1 LHPENKYTIIGA
13 SAQPYKNFIL
23 LQFVLVSENIT
34 KIVTF
39 SMIPRHVELSQIMY
53 LTSPT
58 YFCTS
63 SEPMTRIKQAS
74 VLFATALA
82 HRVLP
87 VPGGPNS
94 KTPFGG
100 SMPRFT
106 NFSGCKVKSK
116 PNNSSNWPLMVTFQ
130 PCSIFTGFHKNVLH
144 HCQVYR
150 SHFLKIHNQ
159 ALRNIVCVGEGEKT
173 IFNFSY
179 NAKTC

>member
-13 SAQPYKNFIL
+13 SAQPYKIFIL
-23 LQFVLVSENIT
+23 LNFVLVSKNFT
-34 KIVTF
+34 KKVTF
-39 SMIPRHVELSQIMY
+39 GMIPRHVELSQIMY

-106 NFSGCKVKSK
+106 NFSGCQS
-116 PNNSSNWPLMVTFQ
+116 
-130 PCSIFTGFHKNVLH
+130 
-144 HCQVYR
+144 
-150 SHFLKIHNQ
+150 
-159 ALRNIVCVGEGEKT
+159 
-173 IFNFSY
+173 
-179 NAKTC
+179 

>member
-1 LHPENKYTIIGA
+1 
-13 SAQPYKNFIL
+13 
-23 LQFVLVSENIT
+23 
-34 KIVTF
+34 
-39 SMIPRHVELSQIMY
+39 MISGHAELSQIMH

-106 NFSGCKVKSK
+106 NFSGCKVKNK
-116 PNNSSNWPLMVTFQ
+116 VNNKSNWALMVILLPFSTF
-130 PCSIFTGFHKNVLH
+130 
-144 HCQVYR
+144 
-150 SHFLKIHNQ
+150 
-159 ALRNIVCVGEGEKT
+159 T
-173 IFNFSY
+173 IFQANV
-179 NAKTC
+179 